1 MIRSALLGA
10 FAALALTAGSAAA
23 AKLTW
28 SFDTPVV
35 TGAADGAFVVNAT
48 MTNIGDQPI
57 TWVSGAGYEIMP
69 TYVTGHGYGPTP
81 DDIWSLYSQFT
92 TLNLAPNESF
102 GFAFANVTYAGAPDG
117 SHVIIPMGYLLVDG
131 EYFTA
136 SNTVSLKVGDAATG
150 AVPEPAAWAL
160 MIVGFG
166 GVGGMLR
173 LRRTLPRA
181 A

>member
-10 FAALALTAGSAAA
+10 FAALALTVGSAAA
-23 AKLTW
+23 ANLTW

-57 TWVSGAGYEIMP
+57 TWVSGAGYEIFR
-69 TYVTGHGYGPTP
+69 TYVTSHDYGATP
-81 DDIWSLYSQFT
+81 DSIGAFYNQFSA
-92 TLNLAPNESF
+92 LNLAPNESF
-102 GFAFANVTYAGAPDG
+102 GFSFANFTYAGAPDG
-117 SHVIIPMGYLLVDG
+117 SHEIIPTAYLLVDG
-131 EYFTA
+131 EYFIA
-136 SNTVSLKVGDAATG
+136 SNTVTLKVGDAATG

-173 LRRTLPRA
+173 LRRTVPRTA
-181 A
+181 